1 MYSTKTDF
9 IVSLLAEYED
19 QFIHYFWETCALWRG
34 SEIRSGNVPTCTL
47 QSLVKATRSAP
58 H

>member
-19 QFIHYFWETCALWRG
+19 QFIHYFWETCA
-34 SEIRSGNVPTCTL
+34 
-47 QSLVKATRSAP
+47 
-58 H
+58 